1 MLTSVADTVRVAVP
15 SDFVMPARKV
25 MILRALMLRCP
36 HCGGKHIFE
45 TFFMLKSQCP
55 TCGLRME
62 RGESDYFVGAYL
74 FNLCMVELILYVG
87 VFAFV
92 YVTWPNPPWNVI
104 MWVTAVLMIAGCF
117 ICYPFAKA
125 TWLAVDL
132 AIRPLT
138 PEELHWHTEGGAV
151 GDRNLPHI

>member
-1 MLTSVADTVRVAVP
+1 MSGSVRANGIVTP
-15 SDFVMPARKV
+15 SNFVMPTRTT

-36 HCGGKHIFE
+36 HCGGKGIFE
-45 TFFMLKSQCP
+45 TFFTLKKQCP

-74 FNLCMVELILYVG
+74 FNLCMVELILYIG
-87 VFAFV
+87 VFVFV
-92 YVTWPNPPWNVI
+92 YITWPNPPWDLI

-117 ICYPFAKA
+117 LCYPFAKA

-138 PEELHWHTEGGAV
+138 PEELDWHTEDGSV
-151 GDRNLPHI
+151 GDRVLPQL